1 MRTIQLV
8 NGDMSAL
15 LCPEI
20 GGAVARLAWRGLDI
34 LRPTPQSA
42 IEHGQVRQMG
52 IFPLVPYSN
61 RIGNGLLPLEGKA
74 YSLLR
79 ANFLPE
85 SHSIHGFGWQRVWH
99 VEQQDASS
107 ASLVLK
113 HHPDDDWPFACEC
126 RMQLVLTSEGLSMQL
141 SVRNDDPQ
149 TMPAG
154 LGFHPYF
161 PVDASTSLR
170 AYWNGYW
177 IMNTDNL
184 PVLHK
189 ALDAPSTAR
198 RLIDWHVDNCFTGW
212 QGRATLNYA
221 SHRTVIEAGPECPY
235 IVCFRPADGR
245 PFIALEPVSHVNNA
259 HQLERRGVHP
269 TGLHWLKTGQSFSVS
284 MRINIAL
291 ENLSITNTS
300 NASNFNFTRSS

>member
-8 NGDMSAL
+8 NGDMSTL

-34 LRPTPQSA
+34 LRPTPQTA
-42 IEHGQVRQMG
+42 IEQGQIRQMG

-74 YSLLR
+74 YALLR
-79 ANFLPE
+79 GNFLPE
-85 SHSIHGFGWQRVWH
+85 PHSIHGFGWQRVWQ
-99 VEQQDASS
+99 VDQQDATSV
-107 ASLVLK
+107 SLVLK
-113 HHPDDDWPFACEC
+113 HASDDDWPFSCEC
-126 RMQLVLTSEGLSMQL
+126 RMQFVLSKQGLSLQL
-141 SVRNDDPQ
+141 SVRNDDAQ
-149 TMPAG
+149 TMPTG

-161 PVDASTSLR
+161 PVDANTSLR
-170 AYWNGYW
+170 AGWSGYW
-177 IMNTDNL
+177 MMNTDNL

-189 ALDAPSTAR
+189 VLEPPTQAR
-198 RLIDWHVDNCFTGW
+198 KLIGWHVDNCFTGW

-221 SHRTVIEAGPECPY
+221 SHRTVIEASPECPY

-259 HQLERRGVHP
+259 HQLERRGVHQ
-269 TGLHWLKTGQSFSVS
+269 TGLRWLKTGESFSIS
-284 MRINIAL
+284 MGINIVL
-291 ENLSITNTS
+291 ESAIS
-300 NASNFNFTRSS
+300 NDANNILTARAQ

>member
-8 NGDMSAL
+8 NGDMSTL

-34 LRPTPQSA
+34 LRPTPQTA
-42 IEHGQVRQMG
+42 IEQGQIRQMG

-74 YSLLR
+74 YALLR
-79 ANFLPE
+79 GNFLPE
-85 SHSIHGFGWQRVWH
+85 PHSIHGFGWQRVWQ
-99 VEQQDASS
+99 VEQQEAASVN
-107 ASLVLK
+107 LTLK
-113 HHPDDDWPFACEC
+113 HPPDDDWPFACEC
-126 RMQLVLTSEGLSMQL
+126 RMKLVLDRQGLSLQL
-141 SVRNDDPQ
+141 SVRNDDAQ

-154 LGFHPYF
+154 LGFHPNF
-161 PVDASTSLR
+161 PVDANASLSVS
-170 AYWNGYW
+170 WDGYW

-189 ALDAPSTAR
+189 ELEAPSHAR
-198 RLIDWHVDNCFTGW
+198 KLIDWNVDNCFTGW
-212 QGRATLNYA
+212 QRRATLNYA
-221 SHRTVIEAGPECPY
+221 SHRTVIEASPECPY

-259 HQLERRGVHP
+259 HQLARRGVP
-269 TGLHWLKTGQSFSVS
+269 ATGLHWLKTGQSFTIS
-284 MRINIAL
+284 MSINIEPEGVA
-291 ENLSITNTS
+291 S
-300 NASNFNFTRSS
+300 NNFSNFNLTRAS